1 MWPPGLIWTLFSV
14 ALVVALPVLMIEVK
28 TGAVI
33 GFWMWLLFSASFR
46 CASDGLSLHPAWLPL
61 FSVIL
66 IPSMWRKRLTLG
78 YVVLV
83 SLVLLSLLSNVQG
96 FRDSLTT
103 SRARQIGEKVFL
115 VLFTG
120 QWLLGR
126 LPADTFYT
134 VRLVCIWACFC
145 LLLLPG
151 RISLGMPI
159 IDWFIWYSV
168 FLAVFSSGY
177 WGIIGG
183 LGFCALSAGLV
194 VLVRPD
200 NGSSWRF
207 VLFSVTLNFLSRMIH
222 FFFCVFYVPDFATIL
237 APILQLPFR
246 VSMGKYVHVSERD
259 DSRSNLCQSCLQWT
273 ADSKLIV
280 PAGRVTLRIV
290 EWHPLGQGLGM
301 GSDSSDS
308 GWPCHLCTLL
318 WHLVDRH
325 GEQTSGSTVF
335 STSHEQWEVKV
346 WAEGSMSPFTY
357 AQLHFDRRA
366 VGRRLFIHGS
376 QLFNRGKYHFAC
388 LYGHCLDIEPPSLH
402 LHQASTD
409 SDLHIELA
417 REWLTSC
424 QECHALCN
432 GPRATPDSLL
442 SRLLAIRTPAPGNA
456 TPTVSVV
463 QVSSPSCADG
473 AIVYCALSHSWGGS
487 ATLRLIKTNQK
498 ELTEGVDL
506 EQLSNNIRDAILIA
520 HRLGYQYIW
529 VDSLCIVQDD
539 DADWKREAAKMGDI
553 YAGAVLTIAAT
564 GAESGDQGC
573 FRQRNTDLL
582 TPCELAA
589 SSKDHLLPDRIY
601 AVLDDLTDFRDGV
614 DDGPLNHRGWVLQER
629 LLSRRI
635 LHFGE
640 RMIYWECAVRSA
652 SELNPFGFVY
662 KKYPGDFYG
671 NFIPATEVEPLV
683 APRSLLQRLLMIGQQ
698 ITPPPDATGQDRL
711 VWRAETD
718 SFWKEMRRR
727 TYTGW
732 GDDGDRDNNPSESAN
747 DGLPVNRFR
756 TALERLLAT
765 KPAAAPDYGFL
776 SYSACWYTI
785 VEAYTRSQLT
795 FSTDRF
801 VAISSMVKRIQQS
814 TGRVYAAGLWEDS
827 LVTDILWFVP
837 GTPGARVHETLSP
850 RQKDMLRD
858 AQRPSTA
865 TPMAPT
871 WSWMSVDAA
880 VSIDLLASNA
890 DIIFRGKSLITA
902 CSVSVKDV
910 DTDPRSK
917 VFNAVEGT
925 LIAEG
930 PLLPCR
936 VRFLA
941 NQGRWFL
948 FPPNE
953 RLIPH
958 AAFFPDISQDC
969 EWDEDLDLYCLAVLE
984 ITTLD
989 GAKFAVRTETGR
1001 EVKGIVLKRSF
1012 RLFAPPNSF
1021 EQVGYFTTKH
1031 IGFFGRL
1038 GRIHE
1043 RFKEAPRERV
1053 HVT

>member
-1 MWPPGLIWTLFSV
+1 MWSPGLIWTLFSV
-14 ALVVALPVLMIEVK
+14 ALVRLRLAQS
-28 TGAVI
+28 
-33 GFWMWLLFSASFR
+33 SASGSGFCFGIVPMCFR
-46 CASDGLSLHPAWLPL
+46 WPLAAPGLTALVQCHSDPVYVAQEVGLGIRCP
-61 FSVIL
+61 
-66 IPSMWRKRLTLG
+66 R
-78 YVVLV
+78 
-83 SLVLLSLLSNVQG
+83 
-96 FRDSLTT
+96 
-103 SRARQIGEKVFL
+103 
-115 VLFTG
+115 

-126 LPADTFYT
+126 LPADTCYT
-134 VRLVCIWACFC
+134 PRLVCIWACFC

-194 VLVRPD
+194 LLVRPN

-207 VLFSVTLNFLSRMIH
+207 VLFSVALNFLSRMIH
-222 FFFCVFYVPDFATIL
+222 LFFCVFYVPDFATIL
-237 APILQLPFR
+237 APSLQLPFR
-246 VSMGKYVHVSERD
+246 VFMGKYVHVSERD

-273 ADSKLIV
+273 AASKLIV

-290 EWHPLGQGLGM
+290 EWHPLGQGLSV
-301 GSDSSDS
+301 GSGSSDS

-325 GEQTSGSTVF
+325 GEQTSGSAVS
-335 STSHEQWEVKV
+335 STSHEQWEVKI
-346 WAEGSMSPFTY
+346 WAE
-357 AQLHFDRRA
+357 
-366 VGRRLFIHGS
+366 
-376 QLFNRGKYHFAC
+376 
-388 LYGHCLDIEPPSLH
+388 DINPPCLH
-402 LHQASTD
+402 LHQASAD

-432 GPRATPDSLL
+432 SPRATPDSLP
-442 SRLLAIRTPAPGNA
+442 SRLLAIRAPAPGNA
-456 TPTVSVV
+456 TPTVRVV

-498 ELTEGVDL
+498 ELTEGVDVK
-506 EQLSNNIRDAILIA
+506 QLSNNIRDAILIT

-553 YAGAVLTIAAT
+553 YAGAILTIAAT

-589 SSKDHLLPDRIY
+589 SSKGHLLPDRIY
-601 AVLDDLTDFRDGV
+601 AVPDDLTDFRDGV
-614 DDGPLNHRGWVLQER
+614 DDGPLNHRGRVLQER

-635 LHFGE
+635 LHYGE
-640 RMIYWECAVRSA
+640 RMIYWECA
-652 SELNPFGFVY
+652 
-662 KKYPGDFYG
+662 YPDGFYG
-671 NFIPATEVEPLV
+671 NFIAATEVEPLV
-683 APRSLLQRLLMIGQQ
+683 APRNLLQRLLMIGQQ
-698 ITPPPDATGQDRL
+698 MTPPPDATGQDRL

-727 TYTGW
+727 IYTGW
-732 GDDGDRDNNPSESAN
+732 GDDGDRDNNSSNGAN

-795 FSTDRF
+795 FSADRF

-814 TGRVYAAGLWEDS
+814 TGRVYAAGLCEDS
-827 LVTDILWFVP
+827 LVTDIVWFVP
-837 GTPGARVHETLSP
+837 GTPGARVYETLSP
-850 RQKDMLRD
+850 RQKETLRD

-910 DTDPRSK
+910 DTDSRSK
-917 VFNAVEGT
+917 VFNAVEST

-930 PLLPCR
+930 PLLP
-936 VRFLA
+936 
-941 NQGRWFL
+941 
-948 FPPNE
+948 
-953 RLIPH
+953 
-958 AAFFPDISQDC
+958 
-969 EWDEDLDLYCLAVLE
+969 
-984 ITTLD
+984 
-989 GAKFAVRTETGR
+989 
-1001 EVKGIVLKRSF
+1001 
-1012 RLFAPPNSF
+1012 
-1021 EQVGYFTTKH
+1021 
-1031 IGFFGRL
+1031 
-1038 GRIHE
+1038 
-1043 RFKEAPRERV
+1043 
-1053 HVT
+1053 